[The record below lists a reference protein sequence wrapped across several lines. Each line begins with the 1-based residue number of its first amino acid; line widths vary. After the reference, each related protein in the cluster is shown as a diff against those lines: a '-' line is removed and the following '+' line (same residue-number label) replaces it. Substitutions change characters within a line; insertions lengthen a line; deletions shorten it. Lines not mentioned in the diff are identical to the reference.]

1 MMSFLSSLMRRFRRD
16 EKGSLLVDA
25 IIVMPMFVWGYA
37 GMFVYWDAYRAI
49 NTVQKASYSVSDLVS
64 RNQSASGINDAY
76 ITGMRTAFN
85 RMLGGGNAGEI
96 RLTSYTWS
104 GVRNQYEVI
113 FSRSPGNTMPVLTTA
128 SLANLTDYLPIMADG
143 DSAILLETRLLYVPP
158 LAYALEPNMLE
169 QFVVTRP
176 RFLPKLCHVNFT
188 C

>member
-1 MMSFLSSLMRRFRRD
+1 MSFLSSLVRRYGRD
-16 EKGSLLVDA
+16 EKGSLFVDA
-25 IIVMPMFVWGYA
+25 IVVMPMFTWGYL

-64 RNQSASGINDAY
+64 RNQNSNGIDDAY
-76 ITGMRTAFN
+76 VAGMRTAFN
-85 RMLGGGNAGEI
+85 RMLGGGDAGEI

-104 GVRNQYEVI
+104 GVRERYEVI
-113 FSRSPGNTMPVLTTA
+113 FSRAPGTTEMIPLTNAT
-128 SLANLTDYLPIMADG
+128 LNGLTEFLPIMADG

-158 LAYALEPNMLE
+158 LNYALEPDLLE

-176 RFLPKLCHVNFT
+176 RFLPKLCHVDFT

>member
-1 MMSFLSSLMRRFRRD
+1 MSFLSSLMRRFGRD
-16 EKGSLLVDA
+16 EKGSLFVDA

-64 RNQSASGINDAY
+64 RNQNTNGIDDAY

-85 RMLGGGNAGEI
+85 RMLGGGDAGQI

-113 FSRSPGNTMPVLTTA
+113 FSRSPGNALPVLDNA
-128 SLANLTDYLPIMADG
+128 SLANLSEYLPIMADG
-143 DSAILLETRLLYVPP
+143 DSAILLETQLMYVPP
-158 LAYALEPNMLE
+158 VAYALEPNLLE

-176 RFLPKLCHVNFT
+176 RFLPKLCHVDFN